1 MWTWFKKKL
10 SGDYMRRQIYMMS
23 SLGLFYIIIIAL
35 FAIPL
40 LGAFVVVL
48 IQGVMDFRFL
58 ILGGG
63 IILLGL
69 AVFYLGRFT
78 VRFFQKVRRDG
89 FMALRDAR
97 NRSRQ
102 GQPVEIGLFGGLLT
116 FSYSGRSAHSALDQA
131 EEPPRLITD
140 AAGEL
145 PPKND
150 PVRQLREL
158 SVLRNEGVID
168 ADEFQRLKS
177 ALIRHFCESEPEED
191 PAAVSEE

>member
-63 IILLGL
+63 ILLLGL
-69 AVFYLGRFT
+69 AIFYLGKWIFR
-78 VRFFQKVRRDG
+78 VLGKIRRDG
-89 FMALRDAR
+89 FLALGDAR
-97 NRSRQ
+97 DRARQ
-102 GQPVEIGLFGGLLT
+102 GEPVEIDFFNGLLT
-116 FSYSGRSAHSALDQA
+116 FSYGGRRSPSALPHTGD
-131 EEPPRLITD
+131 PPRLITEASD
-140 AAGEL
+140 PSHA
-145 PPKND
+145 KTD

-158 SVLRNEGVID
+158 SALKEEGVID
-168 ADEFQRLKS
+168 PDEFQRLKA

>member
-48 IQGVMDFRFL
+48 IQGVMDFRYL
-58 ILGGG
+58 ILGVG

-69 AVFYLGRFT
+69 VIFYFGKWTF
-78 VRFFQKVRRDG
+78 RFFGKVRRDG
-89 FMALRDAR
+89 FLALGDAR
-97 NRSRQ
+97 NRTRH
-102 GQPVEIGLFGGLLT
+102 GEPVEIDLFNGLLT
-116 FSYSGRSAHSALDQA
+116 FSYGGRKAPSALPPAAD
-131 EEPPRLITD
+131 PPRLITD
-140 AAGEL
+140 TSE
-145 PPKND
+145 PPHTKTD

-158 SVLRNEGVID
+158 SALQEEGVID
-168 ADEFQRLKS
+168 ADEFQRLKA
-177 ALIRHFCESEPEED
+177 ALIRHYCESEPEED
-191 PAAVSEE
+191 SAAVSEE